1 MLIRQCQNDAKSAAH
16 DAKALRLRVT
26 TDEDDDRSRHVY
38 NSTGFLEKEVIDE
51 YYYNDGIYEP
61 AVVYEWTT
69 QN

>member
-1 MLIRQCQNDAKSAAH
+1 
-16 DAKALRLRVT
+16 VT

>member
-1 MLIRQCQNDAKSAAH
+1 MINARI
-16 DAKALRLRVT
+16 
-26 TDEDDDRSRHVY
+26 SRFISFLTKC
-38 NSTGFLEKEVIDE
+38 STGFLEKEVIDE